1 MVRMENDQIVPK
13 FSMQAIE
20 EVVLIQ
26 ARVCYVAV

>member
-1 MVRMENDQIVPK
+1 MVWIQNDQIVPK

-26 ARVCYVAV
+26 AKVCYVAV